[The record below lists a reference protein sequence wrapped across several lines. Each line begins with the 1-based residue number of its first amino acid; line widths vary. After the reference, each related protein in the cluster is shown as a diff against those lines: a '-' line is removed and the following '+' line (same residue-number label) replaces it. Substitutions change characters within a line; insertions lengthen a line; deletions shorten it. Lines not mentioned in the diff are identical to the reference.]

1 MLSQELHHGWGPTI
15 EVLVFLFWLA
25 SGASYRVVS
34 RAFSIPKTTVCR
46 IVHRVSEELMG
57 ILSRVI
63 CVPATAEEQQE
74 IGQGFERLSQ
84 NPALRKARGAI
95 DGCHIRIKAPEEPD
109 TGCYRNRKLF
119 TSIHL
124 QAVCDHRA
132 RFLDVYIGF
141 PGSVHDSRVLKHSPL
156 YRTAVYPP
164 TGTFLLGDGGYPCL
178 QRPLALIT
186 PYKRPL
192 RDERQRVFNR
202 YHSKARSV
210 IERAFGIMKTRWRS
224 IFLKALEVH
233 PSFVPTVVASCA
245 ILHNICLGAGDELP
259 PEEDCREE
267 DTESEEGVQDTSNG
281 NALRE
286 ELCAEVLAGV
296 PRS

>member
-1 MLSQELHHGWGPTI
+1 SECSLRNHHGWGPTI

-119 TSIHL
+119 TSIQL

-141 PGSVHDSRVLKHSPL
+141 PGSVHDSRVLKHN
-156 YRTAVYPP
+156 
-164 TGTFLLGDGGYPCL
+164 GGYPCL

-286 ELCAEVLAGV
+286 ERNM
-296 PRS
+296 PYFRSDGYLKNVTHKLSSGN